1 MSAID
6 YHDILR
12 QADAV
17 FPSDLDHAASI
28 EQQQDRE
35 QMVTLEDDH
44 IDGQHLRS
52 QDMEGEEEFVV
63 MEDQHHMDHSQEVQN
78 IQEQVMEH
86 QTLQSH
92 QQQEDLHGQSQ
103 NHVQTQSP
111 TGPSTSGR
119 IKGLTAAEKKERQR
133 AQNRKAAE
141 KSRNKKKGEQMALEL
156 SVANMQEENQRLRAK
171 LQTLLASRPPDS
183 PVEPA
188 SSSVDPLL
196 SSSSTSIIPATVTGT
211 GIDYMYIA
219 KLQNELTS
227 AKAILFERC
236 LEHSRLKKGSQDFVE
251 DPQRSLK
258 IDMVSN
264 LTKVVGLQAEMAGL
278 QTVLGHLNIE
288 KDGLEQQ
295 REKVEKEVN
304 GNKAVRDA
312 IAVARRIAE
321 QENAQRALQ
330 AQNVERAA
338 SVPHMPLENEHQ
350 SALPES
356 TQQTPEGDDGN
367 RDGAGVDKALLD
379 IRGWIDA
386 AVKGWDQ
393 NLPESQ
399 EKEGSS

>member
-1 MSAID
+1 MSVVLW
-6 YHDILR
+6 YILW
-12 QADAV
+12 
-17 FPSDLDHAASI
+17 
-28 EQQQDRE
+28 
-35 QMVTLEDDH
+35 QML
-44 IDGQHLRS
+44 
-52 QDMEGEEEFVV
+52 
-63 MEDQHHMDHSQEVQN
+63 
-78 IQEQVMEH
+78 
-86 QTLQSH
+86 
-92 QQQEDLHGQSQ
+92 
-103 NHVQTQSP
+103 
-111 TGPSTSGR
+111 
-119 IKGLTAAEKKERQR
+119 IKFR
-133 AQNRKAAE
+133 
-141 KSRNKKKGEQMALEL
+141 MALEL

-183 PVEPA
+183 PAEPP

-196 SSSSTSIIPATVTGT
+196 SSSSTSIVPAPVTGT

-227 AKAILFERC
+227 AKTILFERC
-236 LEHSRLKKGSQDFVE
+236 QEHSRLKKGSQDFVE

-258 IDMVSN
+258 LDMVSN

-295 REKVEKEVN
+295 REKVEKELN
-304 GNKAVRDA
+304 GNKVVRDA
-312 IAVARRIAE
+312 IADARRIRE

-330 AQNVERAA
+330 AQSVERAA

-393 NLPESQ
+393 VSCYSLMFYLS
-399 EKEGSS
+399 GS

>member
-1 MSAID
+1 MLIK
-6 YHDILR
+6 LR
-12 QADAV
+12 
-17 FPSDLDHAASI
+17 
-28 EQQQDRE
+28 
-35 QMVTLEDDH
+35 
-44 IDGQHLRS
+44 
-52 QDMEGEEEFVV
+52 
-63 MEDQHHMDHSQEVQN
+63 
-78 IQEQVMEH
+78 
-86 QTLQSH
+86 
-92 QQQEDLHGQSQ
+92 
-103 NHVQTQSP
+103 
-111 TGPSTSGR
+111 
-119 IKGLTAAEKKERQR
+119 
-133 AQNRKAAE
+133 
-141 KSRNKKKGEQMALEL
+141 MALEL

-171 LQTLLASRPPDS
+171 LQSLLASRPPDS
-183 PVEPA
+183 PVEPT

-196 SSSSTSIIPATVTGT
+196 SSSSTSLVPAPVTGT

-219 KLQNELTS
+219 KLQNELTN
-227 AKAILFERC
+227 AKTILFERC
-236 LEHSRLKKGSQDFVE
+236 LEHSRLKKGSQGFVE

-258 IDMVSN
+258 LDMVSN

-278 QTVLGHLNIE
+278 QTVLGHLYIE

-304 GNKAVRDA
+304 GNKVVRDA

-338 SVPHMPLENEHQ
+338 SVPHLPLDNEHQ

-356 TQQTPEGDDGN
+356 TQQTPEADDGN

-393 NLPESQ
+393 VSCYSLMFCLS
-399 EKEGSS
+399 GS

>member
-1 MSAID
+1 M
-6 YHDILR
+6 L
-12 QADAV
+12 
-17 FPSDLDHAASI
+17 
-28 EQQQDRE
+28 
-35 QMVTLEDDH
+35 
-44 IDGQHLRS
+44 
-52 QDMEGEEEFVV
+52 
-63 MEDQHHMDHSQEVQN
+63 
-78 IQEQVMEH
+78 
-86 QTLQSH
+86 
-92 QQQEDLHGQSQ
+92 
-103 NHVQTQSP
+103 
-111 TGPSTSGR
+111 
-119 IKGLTAAEKKERQR
+119 IKFR
-133 AQNRKAAE
+133 
-141 KSRNKKKGEQMALEL
+141 MALEL

-183 PVEPA
+183 PVEPP

-196 SSSSTSIIPATVTGT
+196 SSSSTSIVPAPVTGT

-227 AKAILFERC
+227 AKTILFERC
-236 LEHSRLKKGSQDFVE
+236 LEHSRLKKSSQDFVE

-258 IDMVSN
+258 LDMVSN

-304 GNKAVRDA
+304 GNKVVRDA

-330 AQNVERAA
+330 AQNVERAV

-393 NLPESQ
+393 VSCYSLMFYLP
-399 EKEGSS
+399 GS

>member
-12 QADAV
+12 QADAA

-28 EQQQDRE
+28 EQQEDRE
-35 QMVTLEDDH
+35 QIVTLENDH
-44 IDGQHLRS
+44 IDEQHIHS
-52 QDMEGEEEFVV
+52 QGMEGEDEFVV
-63 MEDQHHMDHSQEVQN
+63 MEDHHHMDHSQEVQH
-78 IQEQVMEH
+78 IQEQVMEQ

-92 QQQEDLHGQSQ
+92 QQQQESQ
-103 NHVQTQSP
+103 AQGNHVQAQSQP
-111 TGPSTSGR
+111 GPSTTGR

-156 SVANMQEENQRLRAK
+156 SVANMQEENQRLRAR
-171 LQTLLASRPPDS
+171 LQTLLAARPSQFPA
-183 PVEPA
+183 EPA
-188 SSSVDPLL
+188 SSSIDPIL
-196 SSSSTSIIPATVTGT
+196 SSSSTSVVPAPVTGT

-219 KLQNELTS
+219 KLQSELTS
-227 AKAILFERC
+227 AKTILFERC
-236 LEHSRLKKGSQDFVE
+236 LELSRLKRSNQDYVE

-258 IDMVSN
+258 LDMVSN
-264 LTKVVGLQAEMAGL
+264 LTKVIGLQAEMAGL
-278 QTVLGHLNIE
+278 QTVLGHLNAE

-295 REKVEKEVN
+295 RERVEKEVN
-304 GNKAVRDA
+304 GNKVVKDA
-312 IAVARRIAE
+312 IAVARHTAE

-338 SVPHMPLENEHQ
+338 SVPNLPLADEHQ

-356 TQQTPEGDDGN
+356 TQQIPEGDDVN
-367 RDGAGVDKALLD
+367 REGAGVDKALLD

-393 NLPESQ
+393 SLPESQ
-399 EKEGSS
+399 AKEGSS